1 MPSSITHKNKSS
13 SIHFLTGGY
22 LMKNNEHL
30 YHHRLILSSYLQSLD
45 SRSFLAKSQK
55 ENVSEV

>member
-1 MPSSITHKNKSS
+1 MTYKNKSS
-13 SIHFLTGGY
+13 RIHFLTGGY